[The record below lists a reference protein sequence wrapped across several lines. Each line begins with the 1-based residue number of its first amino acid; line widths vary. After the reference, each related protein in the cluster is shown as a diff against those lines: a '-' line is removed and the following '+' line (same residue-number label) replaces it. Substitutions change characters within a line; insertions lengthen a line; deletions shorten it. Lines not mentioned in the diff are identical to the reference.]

1 MSMIKRANGQ
11 IETFT
16 SEEGKE
22 VDAQND
28 VVWADEKKQEVIKD
42 ALDTS
47 VVDDITLDTEKTDTS
62 DDVIAKDCWDG

>member
-28 VVWADEKKQEVIKD
+28 VVWTDEKKQEVIKD
-42 ALDTS
+42 ALDIP
-47 VVDDITLDTEKTDTS
+47 VVDDITLDTEQTDTS
-62 DDVIAKDCWDG
+62 DDVIAKDC

>member
-28 VVWADEKKQEVIKD
+28 VVWADEKKLETIKD

-62 DDVIAKDCWDG
+62 DDVIAKDC

>member
-28 VVWADEKKQEVIKD
+28 VVWADEKKQETIKD

-47 VVDDITLDTEKTDTS
+47 VVDDITLDTERTDTS
-62 DDVIAKDCWDG
+62 DDVIAKDC

>member
-47 VVDDITLDTEKTDTS
+47 VVDDITLDTEKTETS

>member
-28 VVWADEKKQEVIKD
+28 VVWADEKKQEDIKD

-62 DDVIAKDCWDG
+62 DDVIAKDC

>member
-28 VVWADEKKQEVIKD
+28 VVWADEKKQETIKD

>member
-1 MSMIKRANGQ
+1 MIKRANGQ

-42 ALDTS
+42 ALDIP
-47 VVDDITLDTEKTDTS
+47 VIDDITLDTEQTDTS
-62 DDVIAKDCWDG
+62 DDVIARDC

>member
-1 MSMIKRANGQ
+1 MSMNKRANGQ

-47 VVDDITLDTEKTDTS
+47 VVDDNTLDTEKTDTS

>member
-16 SEEGKE
+16 TEEGRE
-22 VDAQND
+22 VEAQND
-28 VVWADEKKQEVIKD
+28 VVWADEKKQETIKD

-47 VVDDITLDTEKTDTS
+47 VVDDITLDTEQTDTS
-62 DDVIAKDCWDG
+62 DDVIAKDC

>member
-42 ALDTS
+42 ALDLP
-47 VVDDITLDTEKTDTS
+47 VVDDITLDTEQTDTS
-62 DDVIAKDCWDG
+62 DDVIAKDC

>member
-42 ALDTS
+42 ALDIP
-47 VVDDITLDTEKTDTS
+47 VIDDITLDNERTDTS
-62 DDVIAKDCWDG
+62 DDVIARDC

>member
-1 MSMIKRANGQ
+1 MIKRANGQ

-62 DDVIAKDCWDG
+62 DDVIAKDC

>member
-42 ALDTS
+42 ALDIP
-47 VVDDITLDTEKTDTS
+47 VVDDITLDTEQTDTS
-62 DDVIAKDCWDG
+62 DDVIAKDC

>member
-28 VVWADEKKQEVIKD
+28 VVWADEKKQEIIKD

-47 VVDDITLDTEKTDTS
+47 VVDDITLDTERTDTS
-62 DDVIAKDCWDG
+62 DDVIAKDC

>member
-42 ALDTS
+42 SLDTS

-62 DDVIAKDCWDG
+62 DDVIAKDC

>member
-1 MSMIKRANGQ
+1 MSMIKRANGR

-62 DDVIAKDCWDG
+62 DDVIAKDC

>member
-42 ALDTS
+42 ALDS
-47 VVDDITLDTEKTDTS
+47 PVIDDITLDTERTDTS
-62 DDVIAKDCWDG
+62 DDVIARDC